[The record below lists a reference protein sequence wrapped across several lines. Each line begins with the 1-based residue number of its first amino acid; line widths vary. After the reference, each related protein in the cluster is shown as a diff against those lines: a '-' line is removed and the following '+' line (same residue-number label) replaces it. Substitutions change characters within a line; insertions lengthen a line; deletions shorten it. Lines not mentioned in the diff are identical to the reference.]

1 MRHFAFGNI
10 NALKEEAHK
19 AMSADP
25 QFWLKRPMSDDMLN
39 YAREDVKNLIT
50 VYRQL
55 TAPMTQSNI
64 ALIMKY
70 SLQYVN
76 QFRYAK
82 FNIRT
87 NFSRAK
93 SILMWQQ

>member
-1 MRHFAFGNI
+1 
-10 NALKEEAHK
+10 
-19 AMSADP
+19 MSE
-25 QFWLKRPMSDDMLN
+25 DMLN

-76 QFRYAK
+76 QFRCVRK
-82 FNIRT
+82 NMQIRST
-87 NFSRAK
+87 V
-93 SILMWQQ
+93 LMSCLFAGV